1 MIACKNAYHLVEV
14 KRHEKNSGAQIWAEI
29 GPKIR
34 FFVIFSS
41 LVFISFSLNCIGW

>member
-1 MIACKNAYHLVEV
+1 MIAWINVLLQVEV
-14 KRHEKNSGAQIWAEI
+14 KPAKKMGAQIWAKWAKI

-41 LVFISFSLNCIGW
+41 VVH